1 MLRQA
6 LAGSTLYRTSLKDGA
21 IVLSFISPQVG
32 ERYRATLD
40 RLAQETGWPLRINP
54 QPNQGAI
61 VDTARLHCQ
70 QRECILVKGP
80 SIFVDRGEVSVTLA
94 SLPDAGQLAAW
105 QQEFFAETGYRLCL
119 AAAGPAAAAPTT
131 AAGAVTTGVVEIAVA
146 QVRISAQQGAQ
157 ALNPA
162 KLDNAIQRARRDGR
176 IAPPISV
183 RRLRDG
189 YLLLDGLYRLRA
201 AQALGLE
208 RVAAVVEG

>member
-1 MLRQA
+1 M
-6 LAGSTLYRTSLKDGA
+6 
-21 IVLSFISPQVG
+21 
-32 ERYRATLD
+32 
-40 RLAQETGWPLRINP
+40 
-54 QPNQGAI
+54 
-61 VDTARLHCQ
+61 
-70 QRECILVKGP
+70 
-80 SIFVDRGEVSVTLA
+80 
-94 SLPDAGQLAAW
+94 
-105 QQEFFAETGYRLCL
+105 
-119 AAAGPAAAAPTT
+119 TT
-131 AAGAVTTGVVEIAVA
+131 GAVDIAVA
-146 QVRISAQQGAQ
+146 QVRISAPQAAQ